1 MPILLYDHMGI
12 QAGMFSL
19 HTAARTIM
27 GQKNTRTRHNRQV
40 RVFVTNDMKFSSKT
54 DPFLRP
60 DLTHLSQTVIRR
72 NLLAI
77 SLFQSTH
84 PRRMWHRLALSVL
97 QQWKISIHTSMKNV
111 TLSLNLIPA
120 TSSFQSTHPRRM
132 WLRRCCSAWACKSDF
147 NPHIHEGC
155 DGLKK
160 NTHIC
165 SARSL
170 CSANRFLPN
179 LFLSS
184 SLRLTMLKALFQR
197 QRNGSVHFMF
207 DCNCQESV

>member
-1 MPILLYDHMGI
+1 MIWNFR
-12 QAGMFSL
+12 A
-19 HTAARTIM
+19 
-27 GQKNTRTRHNRQV
+27 K
-40 RVFVTNDMKFSSKT
+40 
-54 DPFLRP
+54 
-60 DLTHLSQTVIRR
+60 LTHFYDLIWPTSAKQWYAGTCWLFLCSNPHIREGCDIGWLYQYY
-72 NLLAI
+72 N
-77 SLFQSTH
+77 SEKFQSTH
-84 PRRMWHRLALSVL
+84 PWRMWRYPWTWYRLLHHFNPHIHEGCDYVAAALL
-97 QQWKISIHTSMKNV
+97 ERANLISIHTSTKDV
-111 TLSLNLIPA
+111 THSNIWMLCLQL
-120 TSSFQSTHPRRM
+120 H
-132 WLRRCCSAWACKSDF
+132 F

-170 CSANRFLPN
+170 CSTNRFLPN